1 MKVES
6 PAHFPQ
12 INTHTSKSM
21 HPHQSIFYDRQ
32 NVLDEDTDKD
42 SAASKNEEFGL
53 PEIYSMQMNKK
64 IYNNR
69 LSNDYD
75 NLGSLVTGMQKDLN
89 EISGMILGFEKY
101 GTQVHNLRK
110 DV

>member
-1 MKVES
+1 
-6 PAHFPQ
+6 
-12 INTHTSKSM
+12 
-21 HPHQSIFYDRQ
+21 
-32 NVLDEDTDKD
+32 
-42 SAASKNEEFGL
+42 
-53 PEIYSMQMNKK
+53 MQMNKK

>member
-1 MKVES
+1 M
-6 PAHFPQ
+6 
-12 INTHTSKSM
+12 
-21 HPHQSIFYDRQ
+21 
-32 NVLDEDTDKD
+32 LDEDGGK
-42 SAASKNEEFGL
+42 SANAKKNEEFGL
-53 PEIYSMQMNKK
+53 PELYSMQMNKK
-64 IYNNR
+64 IFNNR

-110 DV
+110 DVQN